1 KKCDGNGRR
10 SDSIRIQ
17 GLQMP
22 LSETII
28 QRMDLAPTEIVFSL
42 PRVTDESTFSTEGR
56 YSYLQ
61 GPVKVPG
68 PWKRGR
74 PRAAKPKK
82 SAFQFVSVS
91 GESKYMDSASQS
103 TIRSHARR
111 MTPRHNTR
119 RDEHYRPPIKNPIA
133 GEDSFPPLEVALQG
147 GLSQISGVDPFN
159 TSVITLEPYM
169 HDLLSLF
176 SSRIWRSI
184 YTLEEAGGWN
194 PIENYWLPLAFQD
207 PALLHSFIACAD
219 AYVNGYVSEQVR
231 PRWSKHLSE
240 VVSIMN
246 QRLSMPTPA
255 ISQQTL
261 AVIAGMALLELSKG
275 SGRHEHWRT
284 HMKGL
289 KVLVKL
295 YGGLETMDSEPLV
308 LHKIYRADLYGSLDA
323 GEPPFFHGPNDI
335 ISTKYSTS
343 NIRSEG
349 LNEIWKL
356 LSFEPVLSTCIRQ
369 LEGVEGFWPRQSHL
383 PSQQNLSAT
392 AQGLFRSP
400 SEIAQVRLTLT
411 NTQYKL
417 VSAAGSPPTHLGSMK
432 MAIFE
437 VLRIALVI
445 YTLTV
450 LKERPESTFIG
461 QRIALELYK
470 ALIVMSEE
478 ATVTGDLQLYHYGTE
493 STPFSKLSNTLSQAS
508 PLGSIVPPG
517 FILWGIFFAFI
528 NLPPGNGSR
537 EVVSIKRTFIKIF
550 TQLVQASGMAQQ
562 DVRLQIS
569 KYLWIENA
577 HGALFDHFWSDIQ
590 IQNI

>member
-1 KKCDGNGRR
+1 M

-17 GLQMP
+17 GIQIP
-22 LSETII
+22 VSETILDS
-28 QRMDLAPTEIVFSL
+28 MDLAPTEIVFSL
-42 PRVTDESTFSTEGR
+42 PRTTDPSDSSTEGQ

-91 GESKYMDSASQS
+91 GKTKYMDSASQS

-111 MTPRHNTR
+111 MTPRHNIG
-119 RDEHYRPPIKNPIA
+119 RDGHYRPPVKKPIA
-133 GEDSFPPLEVALQG
+133 NENSFPPLEVALRG
-147 GLSQISGVDPFN
+147 GLLQIPGVDPFN
-159 TSVITLEPYM
+159 TSCITLEPYM

-184 YTLEEAGGWN
+184 YTLEEIGGWN

-219 AYVNGYVSEQVR
+219 AYVNGYMSEQ
-231 PRWSKHLSE
+231 
-240 VVSIMN
+240 
-246 QRLSMPTPA
+246 
-255 ISQQTL
+255 
-261 AVIAGMALLELSKG
+261 KG

-289 KVLVKL
+289 KVLVEL

-323 GEPPFFHGPNDI
+323 GEPPFFRGPNDI
-335 ISTKYSTS
+335 ISAKYSTS

-349 LNEIWKL
+349 LNEICKL
-356 LSFEPVLSTCIRQ
+356 LSFDPVLSKCIRQ
-369 LEGVEGFWPRQSHL
+369 LEGVEGFWPRQGHLSSHDTV
-383 PSQQNLSAT
+383 SDAASH
-392 AQGLFRSP
+392 GLFRSP
-400 SEIAQVRLTLT
+400 CEIAQVRLILT

-417 VSAAGSPPTHLGSMK
+417 VSAANSPPIHLGSMK

-437 VLRIALVI
+437 FLRITLVI

-450 LKERPESTFIG
+450 LKERPQSTFIG
-461 QRIALELYK
+461 QRIALKLYQ
-470 ALIVMSEE
+470 ALIVVSEE
-478 ATVTGDLQLYHYGTE
+478 ATISGDLQLHHCSTE
-493 STPFSKLSNTLSQAS
+493 STSCSKLSNTLSPAS
-508 PLGSIVPPG
+508 PLGCIVPPG
-517 FILWGIFFAFI
+517 FILWGIFFAII

-537 EVVSIKRTFIKIF
+537 EVISIKRTLLKIF
-550 TQLVQASGMAQQ
+550 TQLVQSSGMGQQ
-562 DVRLQIS
+562 DVKFHIS

-577 HGALFDHFWSDIQ
+577 HGALFDHFWSDF
-590 IQNI
+590 

>member
-1 KKCDGNGRR
+1 M

-17 GLQMP
+17 GIQMP
-22 LSETII
+22 ASETILDS
-28 QRMDLAPTEIVFSL
+28 MDLAPAEIVFSL
-42 PRVTDESTFSTEGR
+42 PRIADSSDFSTDGQ

-91 GESKYMDSASQS
+91 GETKYMDTASQS

-111 MTPRHNTR
+111 MTPRRNIG
-119 RDEHYRPPIKNPIA
+119 RDGHCRPPVKKPIA
-133 GEDSFPPLEVALQG
+133 NENSFPPLEVALRG
-147 GLSQISGVDPFN
+147 GLLQIPGVDPFN
-159 TSVITLEPYM
+159 TSCITLEPYM

-184 YTLEEAGGWN
+184 YTLEEVGGWN

-219 AYVNGYVSEQVR
+219 AYVNGYRSEQVR
-231 PRWSKHLSE
+231 PRWLRHLSE
-240 VVSIMN
+240 VISIMN
-246 QRLSMPTPA
+246 QRLSMPTPS
-255 ISQQTL
+255 ISKQTL
-261 AVIAGMALLELSKG
+261 AVIAGMALLELR

-289 KVLVKL
+289 KVLVEL

-323 GEPPFFHGPNDI
+323 GELPFFRGPNDI

-343 NIRSEG
+343 NMRSKG
-349 LNEIWKL
+349 LNEICKL
-356 LSFEPVLSTCIRQ
+356 LSFNPVLSTCIVQ
-369 LEGVEGFWPRQSHL
+369 LEGVEGFWPRQGHFSSH
-383 PSQQNLSAT
+383 AT
-392 AQGLFRSP
+392 VSGAASHGLFRSP
-400 SEIAQVRLTLT
+400 SEIAQVRLILT

-417 VSAAGSPPTHLGSMK
+417 VSAANSPRIRIHLGSMQ

-437 VLRIALVI
+437 FLRITLVI

-450 LKERPESTFIG
+450 LKERPQSTVIS
-461 QRIALELYK
+461 QRIALKLYQ
-470 ALIVMSEE
+470 ALIVFSEE
-478 ATVTGDLQLYHYGTE
+478 AAITGDLQLHGKE
-493 STPFSKLSNTLSQAS
+493 STPFQQVAEYFVSGFALGIYCATRLYSLGNFLRNYKFAAWKWVKRSN
-508 PLGSIVPPG
+508 
-517 FILWGIFFAFI
+517 F
-528 NLPPGNGSR
+528 
-537 EVVSIKRTFIKIF
+537 
-550 TQLVQASGMAQQ
+550 
-562 DVRLQIS
+562 
-569 KYLWIENA
+569 
-577 HGALFDHFWSDIQ
+577 H
-590 IQNI
+590 